1 VIVSLAERSGRSTVT
16 VLLRVLGPAA
26 SEGEV
31 VGHAEVVD
39 TGERVPL
46 RDVDD
51 LFVLLRRLA
60 G

>member
-1 VIVSLAERSGRSTVT
+1 VSLAERSGRSTVT
-16 VLLRVLGPAA
+16 VLLRILGPAA
-26 SEGEV
+26 SDGAL

-51 LFVLLRRLA
+51 LVALLRRLA